1 MLINGTNET
10 NNTKTTY
17 WIKENHL
24 FGPPT
29 YKCHLCKSV
38 FRKPENICP
47 ACRARVVDKK
57 DDPVWVDEI
66 SIMDSMFDE

>member
-1 MLINGTNET
+1 MANNSSKHNGE
-10 NNTKTTY
+10 KTTY

-57 DDPVWVDEI
+57 DDPKWVDEI
-66 SIMDSMFDE
+66 SVMDSIFDD